1 MVIVAGP
8 FFGTDPIHTNDQI
21 HAIQKRP
28 AYASLITH
36 DQGFRTA
43 ASIPGTS
50 IITARTGVHGGN
62 QHKTRRVTDAL
73 AMAVKHHP
81 ALLQRL
87 AQCLQDITAKLRQF
101 IEKQNAAMGEG
112 NLTGHGKGAAAYHG
126 REGYRRMRLSKGP
139 LKGGAFPFRVI
150 GVFHNTASIVRIRPF
165 RDIEP
170 FRAVGPSR
178 DTEPFR
184 AVG

>member
-1 MVIVAGP
+1 
-8 FFGTDPIHTNDQI
+8 
-21 HAIQKRP
+21 
-28 AYASLITH
+28 
-36 DQGFRTA
+36 
-43 ASIPGTS
+43 
-50 IITARTGVHGGN
+50 
-62 QHKTRRVTDAL
+62 
-73 AMAVKHHP
+73 MAVKHHP

-139 LKGGAFPFRVI
+139 LKGGAFPFR
-150 GVFHNTASIVRIRPF
+150 GVGPSRYTEPF
-165 RDIEP
+165 RAVGPNHDTEP

-184 AVG
+184 AVV

>member
-1 MVIVAGP
+1 M
-8 FFGTDPIHTNDQI
+8 
-21 HAIQKRP
+21 
-28 AYASLITH
+28 
-36 DQGFRTA
+36 
-43 ASIPGTS
+43 
-50 IITARTGVHGGN
+50 
-62 QHKTRRVTDAL
+62 

-112 NLTGHGKGAAAYHG
+112 NLTRHGKGAAAYHG
-126 REGYRRMRLSKGP
+126 REGYRRMRLSKGTM
-139 LKGGAFPFRVI
+139 KGGALPFR
-150 GVFHNTASIVRIRPF
+150 RIRPF
-165 RDIEP
+165 HDIKP

>member
-1 MVIVAGP
+1 M
-8 FFGTDPIHTNDQI
+8 
-21 HAIQKRP
+21 
-28 AYASLITH
+28 
-36 DQGFRTA
+36 
-43 ASIPGTS
+43 
-50 IITARTGVHGGN
+50 
-62 QHKTRRVTDAL
+62 

-126 REGYRRMRLSKGP
+126 REGYRRMRLPKGTM
-139 LKGGAFPFRVI
+139 KGGAFSFQVI
-150 GVFHNTASIVRIRPF
+150 GLFHNTASIVRSRPF
-165 RDIEP
+165 RDTEP
-170 FRAVGPSR
+170 FRAVRPSR

>member
-1 MVIVAGP
+1 
-8 FFGTDPIHTNDQI
+8 
-21 HAIQKRP
+21 
-28 AYASLITH
+28 
-36 DQGFRTA
+36 
-43 ASIPGTS
+43 
-50 IITARTGVHGGN
+50 
-62 QHKTRRVTDAL
+62 
-73 AMAVKHHP
+73 MAVAVEHH
-81 ALLQRL
+81 ASLLQRL

-126 REGYRRMRLSKGP
+126 REGYRRMRLSKGTM
-139 LKGGAFPFRVI
+139 KGGAFPFRVI

-165 RDIEP
+165 RAVGPNRDTEP

>member
-1 MVIVAGP
+1 M
-8 FFGTDPIHTNDQI
+8 
-21 HAIQKRP
+21 
-28 AYASLITH
+28 
-36 DQGFRTA
+36 
-43 ASIPGTS
+43 
-50 IITARTGVHGGN
+50 
-62 QHKTRRVTDAL
+62 

-126 REGYRRMRLSKGP
+126 REGYRRMRLPKGTM
-139 LKGGAFPFRVI
+139 KGGAFPFQVI

-165 RDIEP
+165 RDTEP

-184 AVG
+184 AVGPSRDTEPFLAVGPSRDTEPFRAVG